1 MIKDDNLKK
10 LIIAAVFLIVAVIAV
25 IAIVSNSN
33 KKTGNSS
40 SSSKDAKNEFV
51 KVEEDG
57 TRVNISSKL
66 AEAKEFKGL
75 KFTNIKFSESAN
87 ESLLTGDVQNISNAD
102 IGVTGAVVTFLNKNG
117 DKIGETKILVVP
129 PKKLG
134 EPLKP
139 GESTKFTTSVTFD
152 YVNAYDFKIS
162 EN

>member
-75 KFTNIKFSESAN
+75 KFTNFKFSESAN
-87 ESLLTGDVQNISNAD
+87 ESLLTGDVQNTTNAD
-102 IGVTGAVVTFLNKNG
+102 ISFTGVVVTFLNKNG
-117 DKIGETKILVVP
+117 DKIGETKILVV
-129 PKKLG
+129 
-134 EPLKP
+134 PLKP